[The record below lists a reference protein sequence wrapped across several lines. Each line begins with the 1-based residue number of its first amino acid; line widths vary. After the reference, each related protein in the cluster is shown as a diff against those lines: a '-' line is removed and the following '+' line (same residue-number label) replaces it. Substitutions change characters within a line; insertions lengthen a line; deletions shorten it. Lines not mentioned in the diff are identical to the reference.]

1 MESYANSSQRGETI
15 YSRFGRFV
23 CGLFLAYVGGALV
36 VVLFSLPDLSLP
48 ATFNEFFKDVFGCFF
63 MLLFVNLVVAF
74 AFPFS
79 LIGELL
85 GLFYLL
91 SGKKWLLYLSLG
103 IVFFKSVFLTIGI
116 GGMSSV

>member
-1 MESYANSSQRGETI
+1 MESYANPSQRGETI
-15 YSRFGRFV
+15 YSRLGRFV

-36 VVLFSLPDLSLP
+36 VVLFSLPDSSLF
-48 ATFNEFFKDVFGCFF
+48 AAFDKFVKNVFGCFF
-63 MLLFVNLVVAF
+63 MFLFVNLAVAF

-91 SGKKWLLYLSLG
+91 SGEKWLLYLSLG
-103 IVFFKSVFLTIGI
+103 TVFFRSVFLTIGVI
-116 GGMSSV
+116 GDMGI